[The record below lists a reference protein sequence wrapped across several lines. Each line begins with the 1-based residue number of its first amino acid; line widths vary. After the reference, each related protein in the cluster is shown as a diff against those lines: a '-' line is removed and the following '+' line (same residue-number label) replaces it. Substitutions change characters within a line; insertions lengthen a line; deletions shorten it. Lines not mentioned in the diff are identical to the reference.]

1 MHCQAS
7 NRVQVYW
14 SPSTTVETFDISY
27 LSRLKARDPDVM
39 EHFAHFFNR
48 LLKVKLRA
56 MGYRDSESDDLRNET
71 LLRVLIAV
79 DRDKIENPESLPGYV
94 YGVCEMVHKEQLR
107 KLARHTHEEPD
118 FFLDLP
124 DQRPSPDTAIHQS
137 EARERVRCVIQR
149 LKERDRR
156 ILTEVFLNEKPK
168 DVICRESGITREYLR
183 VLVHRA
189 LRNARDGEADS

>member
-1 MHCQAS
+1 M
-7 NRVQVYW
+7 
-14 SPSTTVETFDISY
+14 ETFDISY

-39 EHFAHFFNR
+39 EHFGHFFNR
-48 LLKVKLRA
+48 LLKIKLRA
-56 MGYRDSESDDLRNET
+56 MGYRDSDSDDIRNET

-94 YGVCEMVHKEQLR
+94 YGVCEMVHKEHMR
-107 KLARHTHEEPD
+107 KQARHRSDDPD
-118 FFLDLP
+118 LLLEVP
-124 DQRPSPDTAIHQS
+124 DPRPSPETAIYRD
-137 EARERVRCVIQR
+137 EAKEKVRSVMEK

-189 LRNARDGEADS
+189 LRNAKDRDADS

>member
-1 MHCQAS
+1 M
-7 NRVQVYW
+7 NGVQVYW

-39 EHFAHFFNR
+39 EHFAQFFNR
-48 LLKVKLRA
+48 LLKIKLRA
-56 MGYRDSESDDLRNET
+56 MGYRDTDSDDIRNET

-79 DRDKIENPESLPGYV
+79 DRDKVEKPESLPGYV

-107 KLARHTHEEPD
+107 KAARQTHEDPD
-118 FFLDLP
+118 FLLDVP
-124 DQRPSPDTAIHQS
+124 DPRPSPETLIRQA
-137 EARERVRCVIQR
+137 EARERVHSALEK

-189 LRNARDGEADS
+189 LRNAKDGDTDS